1 MAEAEGARPTA
12 SPTLKRAGLALS
24 VPRGTGAT
32 AMESLRR
39 RYVQAELQ
47 LRETEDR
54 FRRDC
59 ARQEQ
64 ELELLRIENN
74 KYKAKIEEMR
84 MTETAPREMVHDTLV
99 WGAESKLLK
108 ASSRRY
114 CMAREAVERSR
125 DELNEIRA
133 RVVSTRQRIYDTHR
147 KVPSTRTRG
156 SLSSKSPHHNCAEI
170 VLQTQAS
177 RSQLRGL
184 EAHVE
189 LETDR
194 RADFI
199 DEVKNMRKEIDVL
212 LTVRRRTGE
221 LFRAREREML
231 EVVKESS
238 FLIEVCNVL
247 FEERDACQQ
256 QLVELQQAFEA
267 DSEAYEKTFHEIVG
281 VEERDKTV
289 KSKLRERIAKLE
301 KEMRQVVTERE
312 AAERLL
318 DRDDTAF
325 RRSTIRAAGHEND
338 SDVDSTDVSQ
348 QLAEFERYIG
358 RLTEIAGSESLPDI
372 ERYVCEGG
380 EQRLKLYS
388 VLHRTQDAV
397 AALTQERETLQQA
410 RLFAMDGPMAE
421 QRAREEMERLQSQLL
436 QIQRDTLDHE
446 QQAEFVRSQLDA
458 VLSEVQS
465 LFNALGCDDSFII
478 DRHGVSVPSRGTVNL
493 FLAAIEQRLEE
504 YVAVWM
510 RQRQPLQTLS
520 STVGVD
526 ALGPKLTALANTL
539 MPMAVTPPHMLPST
553 HEPDR
558 VGHDNSLTPDP
569 SRGESTPEIRLPV

>member
-1 MAEAEGARPTA
+1 MAEAEGTGPTA
-12 SPTLKRAGLALS
+12 SPTLKRAELAVL

-84 MTETAPREMVHDTLV
+84 MTETMPQEMIHHTLV
-99 WGAESKLLK
+99 SGAESKLLK

-133 RVVSTRQRIYDTHR
+133 RVASTRQRIYDTNR
-147 KVPSTRTRG
+147 KMAGTHTRG
-156 SLSSKSPHHNCAEI
+156 SLPSKPPYNNCAET

-199 DEVKNMRKEIDVL
+199 EEVKNLRKEIDVL
-212 LTVRRRTGE
+212 LTLQRRTRDV
-221 LFRAREREML
+221 FRDREREML

-267 DSEAYEKTFHEIVG
+267 DNEAYEKTFQDIVG

-289 KSKLRERIAKLE
+289 KGKLRENIAKLE

-312 AAERLL
+312 AVERVL
-318 DRDDTAF
+318 DADDTAL
-325 RRSTIRAAGHEND
+325 RKSTMGTTGHEND
-338 SDVDSTDVSQ
+338 SDIDSTGVSL

-358 RLTEIAGSESLPDI
+358 RLAEIAGSESLPDI
-372 ERYVCEGG
+372 ERYICEGG

-388 VLHRTQDAV
+388 LLHRTQDAV
-397 AALTQERETLQQA
+397 AALTQEKETLQQA
-410 RLFAMDGPMAE
+410 RLLATDGPMAG
-421 QRAREEMERLQSQLL
+421 QSAREEMESLQSQLV

-465 LFNALGCDDSFII
+465 IFNALGCDDRFII
-478 DRHGVSVPSRGTVNL
+478 DRHGVSVLSRGTVNL

-510 RQRQPLQTLS
+510 RQHQPLQTLPPA
-520 STVGVD
+520 VGFD
-526 ALGPKLTALANTL
+526 AVGPKLTALVSTSTL
-539 MPMAVTPPHMLPST
+539 MAATPPHMLPST
-553 HEPDR
+553 HEPDT
-558 VGHDNSLTPDP
+558 VGHDKNLTPDLN
-569 SRGESTPEIRLPV
+569 RGEATPDIRLPI